1 MVSQVCVEACPTK
14 TEIGVRSNPVCVDGV
29 NTSQFDVLKDASAD
43 SVAGAQGVAAAVSE
57 CRSDSKISGVKPNQT
72 NPPSLPPCRH

>member
-43 SVAGAQGVAAAVSE
+43 SVAGAQAVAAAVSADLTV
-57 CRSDSKISGVKPNQT
+57 RLVVSNQT